1 MRLFLSAVMI
11 NNIVSSVFLESL
23 QQNYSWLAESVQT
36 KQASDITDFSE
47 TSHLNDILLKG
58 GVPHPPSFSIARARE
73 VGISTHIYSY
83 LRISTHWISTV
94 STRSWRPS
102 STGCRSWCRGASSPC
117 TACPA
122 PARASSPRS
131 PSGGVSRYRYLNRY
145 RYRYPSIIYNMQ
157 GPSGDSQQLPRRCV
171 LV

>member
-36 KQASDITDFSE
+36 KQASDLTDFSE

-73 VGISTHIYSY
+73 VGISTRIYAY
-83 LRISTHWISTV
+83 LRISAHIYTLDIYTLDIYCIYSQLEAIKHGLSELVPGRFLTLHGM
-94 STRSWRPS
+94 P
-102 STGCRSWCRGASSPC
+102 G
-117 TACPA
+117 
-122 PARASSPRS
+122 
-131 PSGGVSRYRYLNRY
+131 SGKS
-145 RYRYPSIIYNMQ
+145 
-157 GPSGDSQQLPRRCV
+157 V
-171 LV
+171 LAAESVRWGI

>member
-73 VGISTHIYSY
+73 VGISTHIYTLDIYCIYSQ
-83 LRISTHWISTV
+83 LEAIKHGLSELVPGRFLTLHGM
-94 STRSWRPS
+94 P
-102 STGCRSWCRGASSPC
+102 G
-117 TACPA
+117 
-122 PARASSPRS
+122 
-131 PSGGVSRYRYLNRY
+131 SGKS
-145 RYRYPSIIYNMQ
+145 
-157 GPSGDSQQLPRRCV
+157 V
-171 LV
+171 LAAESVRWGI

>member
-1 MRLFLSAVMI
+1 MI

-73 VGISTHIYSY
+73 VGISTHIYTLDIYCIYSQ
-83 LRISTHWISTV
+83 LEAIKHGLSELVPGRFLTLHGMPGSGKSVLAAESVRWGIWI
-94 STRSWRPS
+94 
-102 STGCRSWCRGASSPC
+102 
-117 TACPA
+117 
-122 PARASSPRS
+122 
-131 PSGGVSRYRYLNRY
+131 
-145 RYRYPSIIYNMQ
+145 
-157 GPSGDSQQLPRRCV
+157 
-171 LV
+171 

>member
-73 VGISTHIYSY
+73 VGISTHIYTLYIYCIYSQ
-83 LRISTHWISTV
+83 LEAIKHGLSELVPGRFLTLHGM
-94 STRSWRPS
+94 P
-102 STGCRSWCRGASSPC
+102 G
-117 TACPA
+117 
-122 PARASSPRS
+122 
-131 PSGGVSRYRYLNRY
+131 SGKS
-145 RYRYPSIIYNMQ
+145 
-157 GPSGDSQQLPRRCV
+157 V
-171 LV
+171 LAAESVRWGI

>member
-73 VGISTHIYSY
+73 VGISTHIYTLDIYCIYSQ
-83 LRISTHWISTV
+83 LEAIKHGLSELVPGRFLTLHGMPGSGKSVLAAESVRWGIWI
-94 STRSWRPS
+94 
-102 STGCRSWCRGASSPC
+102 
-117 TACPA
+117 
-122 PARASSPRS
+122 
-131 PSGGVSRYRYLNRY
+131 
-145 RYRYPSIIYNMQ
+145 
-157 GPSGDSQQLPRRCV
+157 
-171 LV
+171 